1 MACGIFLDQGLNLC
15 LLYWQA
21 DSLPLSHQGSPI
33 QYLFLLILLTGPRS
47 SKSWIILFYRWW
59 NSSSW
64 KFSYLA
70 KVLELGVFMVTMVVV
85 VVASTPHHQ
94 WELVLILEAV
104 LYHVSS
110 LWVRLPRARVAT
122 PLLCFTGDWGALN
135 RQQPLVSC
143 ADWWWRHMSLMSK
156 KWKTLIF
163 FLCL

>member
-1 MACGIFLDQGLNLC
+1 MTCEIFLDQGLNLC

-70 KVLELGVFMVTMVVV
+70 KVLELGGLHGHHGGGGGGGFYPTSPVRARVDTWSSLVSCVITLSQAAQGSRGYTPSLFYWGLRCLEWAATLGILCWLVVV
-85 VVASTPHHQ
+85 V
-94 WELVLILEAV
+94 
-104 LYHVSS
+104 HVS
-110 LWVRLPRARVAT
+110 
-122 PLLCFTGDWGALN
+122 DE
-135 RQQPLVSC
+135 
-143 ADWWWRHMSLMSK
+143 
-156 KWKTLIF
+156 
-163 FLCL
+163 